1 MDSVLFWLIKGPL
14 YLISLLPLRILFI
27 FSDMFYF
34 LVYYIVGYRKK
45 VVENNLKESFP
56 DKSPAELKKIE
67 KGFYHHFCDYIF
79 ETIKLLHISDKEMLR
94 RFKFINMELLNE
106 ISEDGKPQFLMVG
119 HFGNWEW
126 LTSINLT
133 CPKRIYMAQVYRPLR
148 NKAADKFF
156 LKLRS
161 RFNTF
166 SIAKNDALREIIR
179 LRKEGKQAMVGM
191 IADQTPSPN
200 NIHLW
205 VKFLNQNTPCLSGT
219 EKIAKKI
226 DANVLYLDIKKVS
239 RGYYETEFKVISLN
253 PKETKEFEI
262 TETYMR
268 MLEET
273 ILRQPQYWLWTHKR
287 WKHKHLYNPESSAS

>member
-133 CPKRIYMAQVYRPLR
+133 CPKRIYMAQVYRQ
-148 NKAADKFF
+148 
-156 LKLRS
+156 
-161 RFNTF
+161 
-166 SIAKNDALREIIR
+166 I
-179 LRKEGKQAMVGM
+179 G
-191 IADQTPSPN
+191 
-200 NIHLW
+200 
-205 VKFLNQNTPCLSGT
+205 
-219 EKIAKKI
+219 
-226 DANVLYLDIKKVS
+226 
-239 RGYYETEFKVISLN
+239 
-253 PKETKEFEI
+253 
-262 TETYMR
+262 
-268 MLEET
+268 
-273 ILRQPQYWLWTHKR
+273 
-287 WKHKHLYNPESSAS
+287 SAHV